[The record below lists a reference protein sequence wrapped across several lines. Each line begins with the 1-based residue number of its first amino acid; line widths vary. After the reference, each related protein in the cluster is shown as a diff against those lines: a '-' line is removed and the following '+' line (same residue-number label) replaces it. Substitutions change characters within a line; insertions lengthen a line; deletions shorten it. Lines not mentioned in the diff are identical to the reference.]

1 MNDTQIIVDG
11 VVTVTQNIV
20 FSAMIVSCV
29 YLITKYK
36 SQNPKQPKQEVAVEK
51 KPTPKKPSIRKTI
64 EDGFDDGEE
73 EYLDKKTGELIV
85 RKKRSK

>member
-11 VVTVTQNIV
+11 VVTITQNIV
-20 FSAMIVSCV
+20 FSAMVVSCV

-51 KPTPKKPSIRKTI
+51 KPSIREAI
-64 EDGFDDGEE
+64 AEGFDGGEE